1 MTPENDGSVTR
12 WLGDLKAGDSDA
24 AQKLWER
31 YFGSLVRLAH
41 TRLRSA
47 PRGAEDE
54 EDAALSAFDS
64 FCTAA
69 TEGRFP
75 RLGDRDDLWRILV
88 TLTNRKAL
96 NQVER
101 HRSQKRGGGRV
112 VDEAALGGAG
122 SELGFLDGLAGSE
135 PSPEFAVMV
144 AEEFRLRLD
153 SLRDDSL
160 RRIALMRM
168 EGYTNE
174 QIAEQL
180 DCGLRS
186 VSRKLDLY
194 EEAGWSRMRHER
206 RALETGG
213 AAPSG
218 GRGSGRPSPRPR
230 P

>member
-1 MTPENDGSVTR
+1 MMPDDEGSVTR

-24 AQKLWER
+24 AQRLWER
-31 YFGSLVRLAH
+31 YFGSLVRLANA
-41 TRLRSA
+41 RLRNA

-69 TEGRFP
+69 AEGRFP
-75 RLGDRDDLWRILV
+75 RLDDRDDLWRILV

-96 NQVER
+96 NQVQR
-101 HRSQKRGGGRV
+101 QRRQKRGGGRV
-112 VDEAALGGAG
+112 ADETALGKAG
-122 SELGFLDGLAGSE
+122 DDRGFLDGLAGSE

-144 AEEFRLRLD
+144 ADEFRQRLD

-174 QIAEQL
+174 QIAERL

-186 VSRKLDLY
+186 VSRKLELI
-194 EEAGWSRMRHER
+194 R
-206 RALETGG
+206 RYWLGEDD
-213 AAPSG
+213 P
-218 GRGSGRPSPRPR
+218 
-230 P
+230 